1 MTLALVTLISVGGCA
16 FLVWCFHAFRQMGRN
31 ESDLDSLNESLHQ
44 KEIEGKA
51 YEDELRKIDDESI
64 VVGYDTISASDASQ
78 LLSGK
83 LKRLKNP

>member
-1 MTLALVTLISVGGCA
+1 
-16 FLVWCFHAFRQMGRN
+16 MGRN